1 MRTFLGFVTG
11 FVMTIL
17 IASLVVALIT
27 GNWAAVGA
35 LILFIGIAC
44 PNFAKQA
51 KKDRAKKER
60 ELERQRQF
68 QSMCG
73 PGGHCAGCNCR

>member
-1 MRTFLGFVTG
+1 MGFVTG

-17 IASLVVALIT
+17 IVALLVALVT
-27 GNWAAVGA
+27 GNWPAVCA

-51 KKDRAKKER
+51 KKDRAKRER
-60 ELERQRQF
+60 ELERQRQC

-73 PGGHCAGCNCR
+73 PACHCAGCTCR